1 MGKNIPDKP
10 DKTFQIHLL
19 MAATVTVSACEA
31 CGGAVFKKMLS
42 SMESLLIVRTLE
54 LLLMVILL
62 RCTKGGFQH
71 LGIGYSGR
79 SKTALYNGIRI
90 GLIWS
95 LIFAASALTGSIMIL
110 SLTGTDPL
118 LFLKA
123 PLPEN
128 SSDLAI
134 FLLTG
139 AIISP
144 IAEEFFFRGFIH
156 SYFQRYGAWVA
167 IVTSTLLFA
176 VCHMAE
182 GSSIPVVP
190 LTGGVVFAMSYEYSK
205 SLAAPIIIH
214 ILGNSAIFTIS
225 LLLH

>member
-1 MGKNIPDKP
+1 MGKNIPDKT

-31 CGGAVFKKMLS
+31 CGGVILKNLLS
-42 SMESLLIVRTLE
+42 SMESILIIRTLE
-54 LLLMVILL
+54 LILMVTLL
-62 RCTKGGFQH
+62 RYTEGGFQH
-71 LGIGYSGR
+71 LGIGYRGR
-79 SKTALYNGIRI
+79 SKTALYNGIRR

-110 SLTGTDPL
+110 SLTGVNPL
-118 LFLKA
+118 LFLKS
-123 PLPEN
+123 PLPES
-128 SSDLAI
+128 SSDLAV

-167 IVTSTLLFA
+167 IVTSSLLFA

-182 GSSIPVVP
+182 SSSIPVVP

-225 LLLH
+225 SLLH

>member
-10 DKTFQIHLL
+10 DKTFQIHIL
-19 MAATVTVSACEA
+19 MSATVTVSVCEA
-31 CGGAVFKKMLS
+31 CGWAVLNNMLS
-42 SMESLLIVRTLE
+42 SIESLLIVRTLE

-62 RCTKGGFQH
+62 RCTKGGFQY
-71 LGIGYSGR
+71 LGIGYRGR
-79 SKTALYNGIRI
+79 SKTALYNGIRR

-95 LIFAASALTGSIMIL
+95 LIFAASALAGAILIL
-110 SLTGTDPL
+110 SLTGVNPL
-118 LFLKA
+118 LFLKS
-123 PLPEN
+123 PLPETP
-128 SSDLAI
+128 SDLAI

-156 SYFQRYGAWVA
+156 SYFQRYGVWVA

-176 VCHMAE
+176 VCHMA
-182 GSSIPVVP
+182 GSSSIPVVP

-205 SLAAPIIIH
+205 SLAAPVIIH

-225 LLLH
+225 FLLH